1 MSEAR
6 IWLFDLDNTLHDA
19 NPAIFPAINRAM
31 TDYLMR
37 HLALTEAEAD
47 RLRMEY
53 WRRYGAT
60 LQGMIRHHG
69 TDPAHFLR
77 TTHRFPELRSMLV
90 FERALPGLLRRL
102 PGRKILFSNGPQAYA
117 EAVLAGIGARHQF
130 DGVFGIEALAL
141 QPKPQKRAFSRLL
154 QTLNLPARRC
164 ILVEDSLDNLRV
176 ARSLGMK
183 TVWIA
188 RQPGKPAC
196 VDVKL
201 SSILQIGRATWL
213 ARPQASGRP
222 ISRAPTP

>member
-37 HLALTEAEAD
+37 HLALAEAEAD

-77 TTHRFPELRSMLV
+77 ATHRFPELRSMLV

-130 DGVFGIEALAL
+130 DGVSAS
-141 QPKPQKRAFSRLL
+141 KRLPCSPSR
-154 QTLNLPARRC
+154 
-164 ILVEDSLDNLRV
+164 
-176 ARSLGMK
+176 RS
-183 TVWIA
+183 A
-188 RQPGKPAC
+188 PSPGC
-196 VDVKL
+196 C
-201 SSILQIGRATWL
+201 
-213 ARPQASGRP
+213 RP
-222 ISRAPTP
+222 